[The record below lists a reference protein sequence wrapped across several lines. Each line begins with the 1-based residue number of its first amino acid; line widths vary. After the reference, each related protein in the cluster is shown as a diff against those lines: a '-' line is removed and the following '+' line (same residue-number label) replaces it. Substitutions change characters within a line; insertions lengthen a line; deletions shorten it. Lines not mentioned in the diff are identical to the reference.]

1 MRKWILIFLSLYSL
15 SFANIYEKL
24 NDFAYEKK
32 PNKDFKVE
40 EAKLVRFSQE
50 NKDCLE
56 LLIEDSRVRI
66 LNTYN
71 SCQKLSKDENFR
83 KFLNE
88 DFLKL
93 YKNKPYWVNENLQAL
108 KNVMQDIMIYYK
120 LRYSFSKDIKDMS
133 KNRNLDILNI
143 DEKEGGTLLYK
154 IPFCIGKIFKRRR
167 LDE

>member
-1 MRKWILIFLSLYSL
+1 MRKWILIFLNLYSL

-56 LLIEDSRVRI
+56 LLVEDSRVRI

-71 SCQKLSKDENFR
+71 SCQKLSIAR
-83 KFLNE
+83 
-88 DFLKL
+88 
-93 YKNKPYWVNENLQAL
+93 
-108 KNVMQDIMIYYK
+108 
-120 LRYSFSKDIKDMS
+120 
-133 KNRNLDILNI
+133 
-143 DEKEGGTLLYK
+143 
-154 IPFCIGKIFKRRR
+154 
-167 LDE
+167 